1 MYIYAINRN
10 KNYKETIKRGKRR
23 QKKTTKRKN
32 KMGRSNGVLW
42 CDENKKDELIRN
54 WENNEKRNSN

>member
-32 KMGRSNGVLW
+32 KMGRSNGVL
-42 CDENKKDELIRN
+42 
-54 WENNEKRNSN
+54 